1 MQVLQPLSAAISDA
15 VTTSVSLTNVGDL
28 GIRIG
33 DYLMIDDEI
42 VRVKGSIAN
51 PATNP
56 SRYSVQFL
64 EREQQLM

>member
-1 MQVLQPLSAAISDA
+1 MQSH
-15 VTTSVSLTNVGDL
+15 SVSLTNVGDL

-42 VRVKGSIAN
+42 VRVKDRLQTLQLTHSQ
-51 PATNP
+51 
-56 SRYSVQFL
+56 YFVQSL